1 MKTVIQ
7 VNQKASGHHPI
18 VLLEVDKPALD
29 VRKTLRLYTNFNQDN
44 VENNSTQRAVYL
56 GGKFG
61 GFILD

>member
-7 VNQKASGHHPI
+7 VNQKHNGQHP
-18 VLLEVDKPALD
+18 VLLLEVNKPTPNI
-29 VRKTLRLYTNFNQDN
+29 RKTLRLYTDFNQAN
-44 VENNSTQRAVYL
+44 VEKGSTQRAVYL